1 MTILCATSDNL
12 PGIRPCT
19 VRGEHKITCPDREV
33 NRAIAEHLYG
43 ADQIPELSCPGC
55 LPRPADRGYLCAS
68 CMDRVESTYPKWGD
82 FVRLLAA
89 ADGRTVTP
97 EHGGATPQGYSN
109 LPLTFL
115 AFDECTRLLAS
126 RQDRTLDVWVHT
138 EDGARDAIMFAHA
151 AENAYRTLQVEQ
163 RETVIV
169 RERCPNCD
177 YLAVRGHTTRE
188 RAGTTIVSCNWCG
201 HELSKVRTAPVV
213 PPASEGCEGDD
224 HKACGELA
232 CQCAC
237 HNIGTRSRPQGV
249 QALWDADVAAV
260 TGWRDRSAWLWD
272 GATFQHH
279 PAERKSA

>member
-1 MTILCATSDNL
+1 MTILCATNDNL

-19 VRGEHKITCPDREV
+19 VR
-33 NRAIAEHLYG
+33 AEHRVTCLDHPG
-43 ADQIPELSCPGC
+43 WADSIRPGVCPGC

-68 CMDRVESTYPKWGD
+68 CYDRMEAAYLRWGD
-82 FVRLLAA
+82 FARLIVET
-89 ADGRTVTP
+89 DGRAVSPEAGGKSTP
-97 EHGGATPQGYSN
+97 DGYSN

-115 AFDECTRLLAS
+115 ALDECTRLLAS

-169 RERCPNCD
+169 RERCPNCG
-177 YLAVRGHTTRE
+177 YLAIGRAHTTRE

-213 PPASEGCEGDD
+213 SPASEGCEGAD
-224 HKACGELA
+224 HEACRELA
-232 CQCAC
+232 CRCAC
-237 HNIGTRSRPQGV
+237 HDIGRRSRPQGIT
-249 QALWDADVAAV
+249 ALWDADEHTLGWVDRAAWV
-260 TGWRDRSAWLWD
+260 WD
-272 GATFQHH
+272 GHTLHQHH
-279 PAERKSA
+279 PDERKTA